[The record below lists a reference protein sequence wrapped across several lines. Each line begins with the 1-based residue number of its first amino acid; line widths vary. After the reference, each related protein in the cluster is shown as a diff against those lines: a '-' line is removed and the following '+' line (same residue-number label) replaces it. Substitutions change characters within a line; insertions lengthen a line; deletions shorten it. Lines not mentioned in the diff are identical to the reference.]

1 MKAIKSYLY
10 PSYGLASIGK
20 VAVEVTLQLYLFDY
34 YTRILGLSP
43 LLAGAAFAVAILW
56 DALSDI
62 ILSAAL
68 FKART
73 HKIPYSFILWI
84 GALILALATVL
95 LFSTIAPKTQWLLF
109 IYLLLT
115 YSLVNTGMTLLDLP
129 QSSLS
134 AELSHRADERNKLLA
149 AKMGFGILGLAVGSI
164 LPGLFLEGAQENAN
178 NTLLAQARS
187 SAAWVLAIIV
197 TTSATLTAILIRSRE
212 KETEHVSAT
221 SMPTLQEVARIFQ
234 DRPYRKI
241 LIAGVVAAIGRTI
254 NAALALMYYRFV
266 LKLSEEAVT
275 LKIFPI
281 FTLSII
287 ASIPFWIWV
296 SKIYG
301 KRRPAYAAVA
311 GLGVM
316 GIIAYPLLPA
326 GETWPALCIST
337 LGGVLCGAVFL
348 VESMITDMIDH
359 DEDQTGKRKEALY
372 FAVWKSGAKI
382 ARAFAFV
389 AVGIGL
395 ELIGLDESVES
406 VSRGIE
412 IGIILLFGVLVGLCF
427 IVSGGFIYSAK
438 VPKAR
443 SV

>member
-1 MKAIKSYLY
+1 
-10 PSYGLASIGK
+10 
-20 VAVEVTLQLYLFDY
+20 
-34 YTRILGLSP
+34 
-43 LLAGAAFAVAILW
+43 
-56 DALSDI
+56 
-62 ILSAAL
+62 
-68 FKART
+68 
-73 HKIPYSFILWI
+73 
-84 GALILALATVL
+84 
-95 LFSTIAPKTQWLLF
+95 
-109 IYLLLT
+109 
-115 YSLVNTGMTLLDLP
+115 
-129 QSSLS
+129 
-134 AELSHRADERNKLLA
+134 
-149 AKMGFGILGLAVGSI
+149 
-164 LPGLFLEGAQENAN
+164 
-178 NTLLAQARS
+178 
-187 SAAWVLAIIV
+187 
-197 TTSATLTAILIRSRE
+197 
-212 KETEHVSAT
+212 
-221 SMPTLQEVARIFQ
+221 MPTLQEVARIFQ